1 MKTLIITICL
11 LFAVNLNSYASFW
24 YKDLEFIAIENFSVD
39 KGADKIMISFDYI
52 INNPNWYNIKIKPSL
67 MNLQIAET
75 DCGDVLIKDK
85 ITIKRKTK
93 AAYKFSL
100 LGDASKFIKSGFS
113 SIFTMLSKGKIDFL
127 LTGYLRAGVFG
138 ITKKW
143 KMDYTYGMTLEEFMS
158 FF

>member
-1 MKTLIITICL
+1 MKTILTIWIT
-11 LFAVNLNSYASFW
+11 LFLCFNSQASFW
-24 YKDLEFIAIENFSVD
+24 YRDLELIAIENFKVE
-39 KGADKIMISFDYI
+39 KGADKFVISFDYI
-52 INNPNWYNIKIKPSL
+52 INNPNWYNITIKPSI
-67 MNLQIAET
+67 MNLKIAGT

-85 ITIKRKTK
+85 INVKRKTK

-100 LGDASKFIKSGFS
+100 LGDTQKFIKSGFS
-113 SIFTMLSKGKIDFL
+113 SIFTILSQGKIDFFMS
-127 LTGYLRAGVFG
+127 GNLRAGVFG

>member
-1 MKTLIITICL
+1 MKFFLTIWISL
-11 LFAVNLNSYASFW
+11 LLNFGSHASFW
-24 YKDLEFIAIENFSVD
+24 YKDLEFIAIENFKVNKGSD
-39 KGADKIMISFDYI
+39 KVYISFDYI
-52 INNPNWYNIKIKPSL
+52 INNPNWYNITIKPSI
-67 MNLQIAET
+67 MNLKIAET
-75 DCGDVLIKDK
+75 DCGEVLIKDK
-85 ITIKRKTK
+85 INIKRKTK

-127 LTGYLRAGVFG
+127 LFGDLRAGAFG
-138 ITKKW
+138 FTKKW